1 MLHSYA
7 CRITYGKEVVKHI
20 AAIWALQCEQLVAF
34 EHTDTAKIHCHLLII
49 NSRVEKKQLRNL
61 SRNCGV
67 DVKGNAN
74 MSFKAYDSNET
85 YLVYMT
91 KGQFSPF
98 YLLGFTQDQCEEA
111 KKQWVPPKERDTN
124 AELYVK
130 LESCVDFNSSEFRAS
145 VEHALRLGQDLD
157 MRFDY
162 VKRKAHTLAFV
173 KNKMFATG
181 KFFSDYKMLVYTY
194 CFRNNIIIPKDW
206 KGNY

>member
-20 AAIWALQCEQLVAF
+20 AAIWALQCEKLIAF
-34 EHTDTAKIHCHLLII
+34 EHTDAAKIHCHLLII
-49 NSRVEKKQLRNL
+49 NSRVKSKQMRNL

-74 MSFKAYDSNET
+74 MSFKAYDENET

-98 YLLGFTQDQCEEA
+98 YLLGFTQDQCEDA
-111 KKQWVPPKERDTN
+111 KKLWVPSSQRNAK
-124 AELYVK
+124 AELFKK
-130 LESCVDFNSSEFRAS
+130 LEACVDFNGSEFKEM
-145 VEHALRLGQDLD
+145 VIKLLQIGEKGDV
-157 MRFDY
+157 RFEY
-162 VKRKAHTLAFV
+162 VRSKAHKLAFTN
-173 KNKMFATG
+173 NKMFADG

-194 CFRNNIIIPKDW
+194 CFRNNIAVPREW